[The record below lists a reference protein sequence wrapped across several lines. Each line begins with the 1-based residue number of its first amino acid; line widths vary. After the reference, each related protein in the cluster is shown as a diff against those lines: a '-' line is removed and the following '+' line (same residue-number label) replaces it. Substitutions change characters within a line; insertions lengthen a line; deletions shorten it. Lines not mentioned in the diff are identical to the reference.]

1 MTRIVLTHTFASN
14 RLRLTKI
21 LNMHPLISMA
31 KDVPGKRPAKDK
43 QLGDISLLTAILVA
57 MLTNRFTKSTC
68 NTTALMHSKSKLKT
82 YPSNSMTG
90 LQQRKYATM
99 NGLKTARLSVKVVE
113 QEKRLNRRFA

>member
-1 MTRIVLTHTFASN
+1 M
-14 RLRLTKI
+14 
-21 LNMHPLISMA
+21 ISMA

-43 QLGDISLLTAILVA
+43 QLGSISLLMAISVA
-57 MLTNRFTKSTC
+57 MLTNRLSKSTC

-82 YPSNSMTG
+82 YPSNLMTG
-90 LQQRKYATM
+90 LRQRKYATM